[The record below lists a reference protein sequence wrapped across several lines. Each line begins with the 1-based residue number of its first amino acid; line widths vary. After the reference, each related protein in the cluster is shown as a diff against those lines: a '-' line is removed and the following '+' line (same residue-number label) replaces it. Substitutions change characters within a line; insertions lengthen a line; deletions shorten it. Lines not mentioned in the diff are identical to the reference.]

1 MFTQPSTRNNVLRAF
16 VLFIIMFVL
25 LGVMAIQASAKS
37 DRSQT
42 SGIKATSN
50 FKQPTKV
57 IRKNKTVK
65 KARTSKTKYVK
76 RVAKTHSVK
85 TRSLRPPLRRSSM
98 RVVGRSNGLHPRLRY
113 LLTKVRSHYG
123 RSIVVT
129 SGCRSYRHNR
139 RIGGAKRSMHLKC
152 MAADIKVSG
161 VSKGSLRR
169 YVASMAGRGGV
180 GTYCGRSI
188 VHLDVGPRRSWY
200 HGCGTRRAKSRGKS
214 RRKG

>member
-1 MFTQPSTRNNVLRAF
+1 MFTLSSTRNNVLRAF

-25 LGVMAIQASAKS
+25 LGVMTIQASAKS

-42 SGIKATSN
+42 GGIKASSN

-57 IRKNKTVK
+57 IRTKKIVTKT
-65 KARTSKTKYVK
+65 RTRKTKSIK
-76 RVAKTHSVK
+76 RVANTHRTK
-85 TRSLRPPLRRSSM
+85 ARSLRPPLRRSSM
-98 RVVGRSNGLHPRLRY
+98 RIVGKSRGLHPRLRH

-123 RSIVVT
+123 RPIVVT
-129 SGCRSYRHNR
+129 SGCRSNRHNR

-200 HGCGTRRAKSRGKS
+200 HGCGTRRAKSRGKT